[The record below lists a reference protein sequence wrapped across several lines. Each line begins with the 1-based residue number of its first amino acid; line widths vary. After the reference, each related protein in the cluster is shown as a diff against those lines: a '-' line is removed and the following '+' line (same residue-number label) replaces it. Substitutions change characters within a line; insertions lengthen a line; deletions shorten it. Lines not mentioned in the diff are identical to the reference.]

1 MLSINDLNLWSA
13 LLAVLNQCPHL
24 YFPNGWFKTQ
34 LIVYR
39 FNFRQSAECESL
51 IEASR
56 LGILKINPDMYW
68 LSNLC
73 RHYVLMF
80 IGSTEP
86 HRYLLIIFV
95 YSLLNIKLV
104 FRYKNH
110 FVSHCFSVFASKVV
124 NFIHH
129 FNHSLY
135 SNRFS
140 KFISH

>member
-1 MLSINDLNLWSA
+1 M
-13 LLAVLNQCPHL
+13 
-24 YFPNGWFKTQ
+24 
-34 LIVYR
+34 
-39 FNFRQSAECESL
+39 

-86 HRYLLIIFV
+86 HRYIDYFV

-110 FVSHCFSVFASKVV
+110 FVSNCFSVFALKLSILSIILIIRCNQIVFPNLFPIIVSHRLLIFIFKLTTEMSTVV
-124 NFIHH
+124 WMYIHLACLPSVCYSIYFARLKNNFR
-129 FNHSLY
+129 Y
-135 SNRFS
+135 
-140 KFISH
+140 